1 MIFHDPCS
9 KYEIKFVR
17 ISNIINAWCSRMLL
31 VQGDEAELK
40 LRKEFGE
47 GEGSLR
53 EELRSDLDQM
63 DDDHDVEDDHIL
75 LITMRRVRVI
85 IMRRDQ
91 VNIIHHGP

>member
-1 MIFHDPCS
+1 
-9 KYEIKFVR
+9 
-17 ISNIINAWCSRMLL
+17 MLL

-53 EELRSDLDQM
+53 EDLRSDLDQM

-75 LITMRRVRVI
+75 LITMRRMRVMM
-85 IMRRDQ
+85 MRRDQ
-91 VNIIHHGP
+91 VDIIHHGP

>member
-1 MIFHDPCS
+1 
-9 KYEIKFVR
+9 
-17 ISNIINAWCSRMLL
+17 MLL

-53 EELRSDLDQM
+53 EELRPDIDQK

-75 LITMRRVRVI
+75 LITMMRVRVM

-91 VNIIHHGP
+91 GNIIHHGP

>member
-1 MIFHDPCS
+1 
-9 KYEIKFVR
+9 
-17 ISNIINAWCSRMLL
+17 MLL

-53 EELRSDLDQM
+53 EELRPDIDQK
-63 DDDHDVEDDHIL
+63 DDDHDDEDDHIL
-75 LITMRRVRVI
+75 LITMMRVRVM
-85 IMRRDQ
+85 IMRSDQ